1 MPRDFR
7 ANFLVGTNITS
18 AKQNLQKNSKL
29 VIDWE
34 GPIVS
39 FERLY
44 FSTKVLVFWVLY
56 ELSKKIMWSISE
68 EKSLMLEIVTCRK
81 SLSV

>member
-44 FSTKVLVFWVLY
+44 FSTKVLVF
-56 ELSKKIMWSISE
+56 
-68 EKSLMLEIVTCRK
+68 
-81 SLSV
+81 